1 MKFAFKFSNIIIFT
15 YIIFFTAII
24 FNYIT
29 TSTTYVDVEP
39 MSLKETVDADQLRTS
54 LLSGKVA
61 ALQPTVDG
69 LSKNVNDNA
78 SNIKTTMDTI
88 TAVLKQKVNDV
99 NKKVG
104 KDITDKNNAPAPI
117 TSDTDA
123 AIAENT

>member
-1 MKFAFKFSNIIIFT
+1 MKFAFNFSNIIIFT

-24 FNYIT
+24 LKGIINTAYI
-29 TSTTYVDVEP
+29 EP
-39 MSLKETVDADQLRTS
+39 MSLSETVSADQSRTN

-61 ALQPTVDG
+61 ALQPSVDS

-88 TAVLKQKVNDV
+88 TTVLKQKVNDV

-117 TSDTDA
+117 TGTS
-123 AIAENT
+123 

>member
-1 MKFAFKFSNIIIFT
+1 MKPAFNFSNIIIFT

-24 FNYIT
+24 LKGIIT
-29 TSTTYVDVEP
+29 TAYIEP
-39 MSLKETVDADQLRTS
+39 MSLSETVSADQSRTN

-61 ALQPTVDG
+61 ALQPSVDS

-88 TAVLKQKVNDV
+88 TTVLKQKVNDV

-117 TSDTDA
+117 TADTDA

>member
-1 MKFAFKFSNIIIFT
+1 MKPALNFSNIIIFI
-15 YIIFFTAII
+15 YIIFFTVII
-24 FNYIT
+24 LKGIVT
-29 TSTTYVDVEP
+29 TEYVEG
-39 MSLKETVDADQLRTS
+39 MSLNETVSADQSRTN

-61 ALQPTVDG
+61 ALQPSVDS

-104 KDITDKNNAPAPI
+104 KDITDKNNAPPPI
-117 TSDTDA
+117 TGTS
-123 AIAENT
+123 

>member
-1 MKFAFKFSNIIIFT
+1 MKFAFNFSNIIIFT

-24 FNYIT
+24 LNYIT
-29 TSTTYVDVEP
+29 TTTTTTVYVEP
-39 MSLKETVDADQLRTS
+39 MSLSETVDADQLRTS

-61 ALQPTVDG
+61 ALQPSVDG

-78 SNIKTTMDTI
+78 SSIKTTTDTI

-104 KDITDKNNAPAPI
+104 KDITDKNNAPPQI
-117 TSDTDA
+117 TGTS
-123 AIAENT
+123 

>member
-1 MKFAFKFSNIIIFT
+1 MKFAFNFSNIIIFI

-24 FNYIT
+24 LNYIT
-29 TSTTYVDVEP
+29 TTMYVEP

-104 KDITDKNNAPAPI
+104 KDITDKNNAPPQI
-117 TSDTDA
+117 TGTS
-123 AIAENT
+123 

>member
-1 MKFAFKFSNIIIFT
+1 MKFAFKFSNIIIFI
-15 YIIFFTAII
+15 YIIFFTVII
-24 FNYIT
+24 LNYIT
-29 TSTTYVDVEP
+29 TTTMYVEP
-39 MSLKETVDADQLRTS
+39 MSLSETVDADQLRTS

-104 KDITDKNNAPAPI
+104 KDITDKNNAPPQI
-117 TSDTDA
+117 TGTS
-123 AIAENT
+123 

>member
-1 MKFAFKFSNIIIFT
+1 MKFAFNFSSIIIFI

-24 FNYIT
+24 LNYIT
-29 TSTTYVDVEP
+29 TTTTTVYVEP
-39 MSLKETVDADQLRTS
+39 MSLSETVDADQLRTS

-104 KDITDKNNAPAPI
+104 KDITDKNNAPPPI
-117 TSDTDA
+117 TGTS
-123 AIAENT
+123 

>member
-1 MKFAFKFSNIIIFT
+1 MKFTFNFSNIIIFI

-24 FNYIT
+24 LNYIT
-29 TSTTYVDVEP
+29 TTTMYVEP
-39 MSLKETVDADQLRTS
+39 MSLSETVDADQLRTN

-104 KDITDKNNAPAPI
+104 KDITDKDHAPPPI
-117 TSDTDA
+117 TGTS
-123 AIAENT
+123 

>member
-1 MKFAFKFSNIIIFT
+1 MKPALNFSNIIIFT

-24 FNYIT
+24 LNYIT
-29 TSTTYVDVEP
+29 TTTTTTTTTVYVEP
-39 MSLKETVDADQLRTS
+39 MSVSETVDADQLRTNA
-54 LLSGKVA
+54 LSGRVA
-61 ALQPTVDG
+61 ALQPNVDS

-117 TSDTDA
+117 TGT
-123 AIAENT
+123 